1 MYTNAIIEE
10 PELRL
15 FARLAAPQLNAIG
28 VRGSDPRASRDS
40 PGSGL
45 EFLDLRAYQPGDD
58 IRHIDWCQTARRQKA
73 VVRRFR
79 DEAASDWFICVDC
92 SASVGMHASKWLMTI
107 RLASALAYTCLFS
120 GHRVAMLLFSDRIQG
135 MCHLG
140 RGAHQFAA
148 LLDLLQELDA
158 DALAAST
165 ENSGFGETR
174 QAATSIGRSNLGLCR
189 EYLSRNS
196 NIFIISDFLEAD
208 GMRTSIQSIRSA
220 AASASAIQVLADD
233 EIDVPV
239 SGVTQL
245 LDVESG
251 ESRQVAMSGKS
262 AAEAKRALDKHGI
275 KLRKYCS
282 RLGVRF
288 TACQSSDA
296 WQQVLIEHLR
306 VQNQQCLVLRIP
318 FG

>member
-1 MYTNAIIEE
+1 MNTNAIIQE

-15 FARLAAPQLNAIG
+15 FARLAAPQLNGIG
-28 VRGSDPRASRDS
+28 ARGSDPRASRDI

-58 IRHIDWCQTARRQKA
+58 VRHIDWRQTARRDEA

-79 DEAASDWFICVDC
+79 NEAASDWFICVDC

-135 MCHLG
+135 VCHLG

-148 LLDLLQELDA
+148 LLELLLEKDA
-158 DALAAST
+158 DALVANT
-165 ENSGFGETR
+165 GNSGFRRRR
-174 QAATSIGRSNLGLCR
+174 QAVASSSQSNLGLCR
-189 EYLSRNS
+189 DYLSRNS
-196 NIFIISDFLEAD
+196 NIFIVSDFLVAD
-208 GMRTSIQSIRSA
+208 GMRPHIQSIRSV
-220 AASASAIQVLADD
+220 AASTSAIQVLADD

-239 SGVTQL
+239 GGVTQL

-251 ESRQVAMSGKS
+251 ERRQVSISAKE
-262 AAEAKRALDKHGI
+262 AAETKLRLDEHGI
-275 KLRKYCS
+275 NLRKDCS

-288 TACQSSDA
+288 TTCQSGDA

-306 VQNQQCLVLRIP
+306 VRQ
-318 FG
+318 